1 MDMKTNLELERLM
14 KGPEVPA
21 IFALFGFPVV
31 GNPTQYM
38 LEKAFQ
44 TAGVAARYVTLEVKP
59 ADLGAA
65 IAGMRAM
72 DFQGANITVPHKIKV
87 IQHLDRLSTAA
98 KMIGAVNCIIR
109 EGDEL
114 IGENTDGKG
123 FLQSLTEQI
132 DPQGKQVVLLGAGG
146 AARAVGIELALA
158 GASRITV
165 VNRSET
171 RGQDLATALAEV
183 GIQAAYTPLPDN
195 YFPPDETDILINAT
209 SIGLNHPE
217 QALSIAWQHVRP
229 GVVVAD
235 VVFNPPE
242 TKLLKQ
248 AKSIGCST
256 IDGLGMLV
264 NQGVIAF
271 KYWTG
276 VQPDA
281 AVMRE
286 ALEESFRYG

>member
-1 MDMKTNLELERLM
+1 MKTDIELERLM

-21 IFALFGFPVV
+21 IFALFGSPVA

-38 LEKAFQ
+38 IEKAFQ
-44 TAGVAARYVTLEVKP
+44 AAGVVARYVTLEVKS
-59 ADLGAA
+59 AGLSAA

-72 DFQGANITVPHKIKV
+72 GFQGANITVPHKIEV
-87 IQHLDRLSTAA
+87 IQYLDRLSTAA

-109 EGDEL
+109 QGDEL
-114 IGENTDGKG
+114 VGENTDGKG
-123 FLQSLTEQI
+123 FMQSLIEQV
-132 DPQGKQVVLLGAGG
+132 DPKGKQVVLLGAGG
-146 AARAVGIELALA
+146 AARAVGVELALA

-171 RGQDLATALAEV
+171 RGQDLAAALSGV
-183 GIQAAYTPLPDN
+183 GVQAAYMPLPEN

-209 SIGLNHPE
+209 SMGLNHPG
-217 QALSIAWQHVRP
+217 QALSIAWHKVRP
-229 GVVVAD
+229 EVVVAD

-256 IDGLGMLV
+256 LDGLGMLV
-264 NQGVIAF
+264 NQGAIAF

-276 VQPDA
+276 VQPDV

-286 ALEESFRYG
+286 ALEESFRYA